1 MAMGARRTIAAGS
14 VAMSAVL
21 GCGGDASG
29 RQSKGVAESPDAVEQ
44 RAVALM
50 GRGDMESA
58 AAMLRSAIDV
68 EPGAAILHARL
79 GYVYR
84 YGGLMDA
91 SISAY
96 RRAQALDASPE
107 AMISTE
113 GQIAK
118 SLIYLGDLD
127 GAIAS
132 HRRIDGWLDQL
143 AQRPDEKILFYEGV
157 AHLYAGRNG
166 GAVRLFDAS
175 YQTDSTTLWS
185 AFGRAYRHAALGDTA
200 QLLAIARSLEVRG
213 DVADGERR
221 YRLAHF
227 FALAGDPARAVH
239 HLAGSIDAGFFNHP
253 YITRDTLLASI
264 RTANGFA
271 AAVGRA
277 RVRHLAFEAKHD

>member
-1 MAMGARRTIAAGS
+1 MTAA
-14 VAMSAVL
+14 L
-21 GCGGDASG
+21 GCGGGSSRRPSDGA
-29 RQSKGVAESPDAVEQ
+29 ADSPEAVEE
-44 RAVALM
+44 RSVSLM
-50 GRGDMESA
+50 SRGEMESA
-58 AAMLRSAIDV
+58 AAILRNAIDV

-84 YGGLMDA
+84 YAGLMDA
-91 SISAY
+91 SINAY
-96 RRAQALDASPE
+96 RRAQSLDPSPA

-132 HRRIDGWLDQL
+132 HRRIDGWLVQL
-143 AQRPDEKILFYEGV
+143 ARRPDEKILFYEGM
-157 AHLYAGRNG
+157 AHLYAGRNVD
-166 GAVRLFDAS
+166 AVRLFDAS

-200 QLLAIARSLEVRG
+200 QLLAIARSLEGRD

-227 FALAGDPARAVH
+227 FALAGDPVRAVH
-239 HLAGSIDAGFFNHP
+239 HLAGSIDAGFFNYP
-253 YITRDTLLASI
+253 YIARDTLVASI
-264 RTANGFA
+264 RTTNGFA
-271 AAVGRA
+271 AAVERA
-277 RVRHLAFEAKHD
+277 RVRHLAFEVQHD